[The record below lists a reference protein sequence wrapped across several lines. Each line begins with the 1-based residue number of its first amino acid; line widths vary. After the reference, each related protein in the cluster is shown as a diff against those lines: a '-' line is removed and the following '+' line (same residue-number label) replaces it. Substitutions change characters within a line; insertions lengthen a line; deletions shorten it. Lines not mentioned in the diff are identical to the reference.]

1 MLRAMAKRKHAL
13 VNSEEEEITVSLGAL
28 RFQGGTDSGVHLK
41 GEEKLEIE
49 YWWVGV
55 LVRGE

>member
-28 RFQGGTDSGVHLK
+28 RFQGWD
-41 GEEKLEIE
+41 
-49 YWWVGV
+49 
-55 LVRGE
+55 